1 MRDCANVAMRDL
13 LPDLLHDRLPAAL
26 RAEVTAHV
34 AGCADCR
41 AELAILRSVV
51 AMSVVPRVDAAR
63 IAAALPSY
71 RATSRWRRLVVSPA
85 FRIAAA
91 IALLVGGA
99 GVIAVVARQRDA
111 KSPEDMVQAPL
122 PKSSAP
128 AVPLST
134 SVPPAAT
141 PEVAVTPAP
150 KPRTSPPGPA
160 ELALGESFH
169 DLTDSELRALLAE
182 MERFEAMT
190 PSETE
195 IVVPSPGRGA
205 Q

>member
-1 MRDCANVAMRDL
+1 MRDL

-26 RAEVTAHV
+26 RVEVQTHV

-51 AMSVVPRVDAAR
+51 AIAVVPRVDTTR
-63 IAAALPSY
+63 IAAAVPPY
-71 RATSRWRRLVVSPA
+71 RAMPRWRRTVVSPA

-91 IALLVGGA
+91 VVLLVGGA
-99 GVIAVVARQRDA
+99 GLIAVVANRQREA
-111 KSPEDMVQAPL
+111 KWPQRIVEVPVS
-122 PKSSAP
+122 PKSEAP
-128 AVPLST
+128 SISPST
-134 SVPPAAT
+134 TPAAG
-141 PEVAVTPAP
+141 AAPAP
-150 KPRTSPPGPA
+150 KTRSTAPT

-169 DLTDSELRALLAE
+169 DLSDSELRALLGE
-182 MERFEAMT
+182 MEKFEAMT
-190 PSETE
+190 PAETE